1 MAVYNIFTGLS
12 SLKNAQTFWETTS
25 SPIALHEEAQPVNT
39 CYFIYLLRIR
49 AALVPPKPKELDM
62 TVWTSDLR
70 ATWGAA
76 RGSSVRV

>member
-1 MAVYNIFTGLS
+1 MFFIVLNPMAVYNIFTGLS

-49 AALVPPKPKELDM
+49 AALVPPKPKEFVMAVL
-62 TVWTSDLR
+62 TSVFL
-70 ATWGAA
+70 AMLGT
-76 RGSSVRV
+76 